1 MTSQPRPEAID
12 ATIAHFLPELTSL
25 TDPTYEKNW
34 LTVRA
39 LHFLSGA
46 LMWDTVTGDDLHRL
60 LHSISAIAT
69 ARRVELND
77 QELAVEQAHR
87 DLARAAA

>member
-1 MTSQPRPEAID
+1 MTPQPRPEAVD

-25 TDPTYEKNW
+25 ADPTYEKNW
-34 LTVRA
+34 ATVRA

-46 LMWDTVTGDDLHRL
+46 LMWDTITGDDLNRL

-69 ARRVELND
+69 ARRRELND

>member
-25 TDPTYEKNW
+25 TDPTYQKNW

-39 LHFLSGA
+39 IHFLSGA

-60 LHSISAIAT
+60 LHSITAVAT
-69 ARRVELND
+69 ARRRELND

>member
-1 MTSQPRPEAID
+1 MTPQPRPEAVD

-25 TDPTYEKNW
+25 TDPTYQKNW

-39 LHFLSGA
+39 IHFLSGA
-46 LMWDTVTGDDLHRL
+46 LMWDTITGDDLHRL
-60 LHSISAIAT
+60 LHSITAVAT
-69 ARRVELND
+69 ARRRELND

>member
-1 MTSQPRPEAID
+1 MISRPRPDAID
-12 ATIAHFLPELTSL
+12 ATIAHFLPELTAL

-34 LTVRA
+34 TTVRA

-46 LMWDTVTGDDLHRL
+46 LMWDSITGDDLNRL
-60 LHSISAIAT
+60 LHSISSIAT

-77 QELAVEQAHR
+77 RDIMIERAHR
-87 DLARAAA
+87 ELARAAA

>member
-1 MTSQPRPEAID
+1 MTPQPRPEAID
-12 ATIAHFLPELTSL
+12 TTIAHFLPELTSL
-25 TDPTYEKNW
+25 TDPTYQKNRV
-34 LTVRA
+34 TVLA

-46 LMWDTVTGDDLHRL
+46 LMWDSITGDDLNRL

-69 ARRVELND
+69 ARRIELND
-77 QELAVEQAHR
+77 QDLMIEQAHR

>member
-12 ATIAHFLPELTSL
+12 ATIAHFLPELTTL
-25 TDPTYEKNW
+25 TDPTYQKNW

-39 LHFLSGA
+39 LHLLSGN
-46 LMWDTVTGDDLHRL
+46 LMWDTITGDDLNRL
-60 LHSISAIAT
+60 LHSITAITT
-69 ARRVELND
+69 ARRRELND

>member
-1 MTSQPRPEAID
+1 MISRPRPDAID
-12 ATIAHFLPELTSL
+12 ATIAHFLPELTAQ

-34 LTVRA
+34 VTVRA

-46 LMWDTVTGDDLHRL
+46 LMWDSITGDDLNRL

-69 ARRVELND
+69 ARRIELND
-77 QELAVEQAHR
+77 QDVMIEQAHR
-87 DLARAAA
+87 ELARAAA

>member
-1 MTSQPRPEAID
+1 MISRPRPDAID
-12 ATIAHFLPELTSL
+12 ATIAHFLPELTAL
-25 TDPTYEKNW
+25 TDPVYEKNW
-34 LTVRA
+34 VTVRA

-46 LMWDTVTGDDLHRL
+46 LMWDSITGDDLHRL
-60 LHSISAIAT
+60 LHSITAVAT
-69 ARRVELND
+69 ARRRELND

>member
-1 MTSQPRPEAID
+1 MISRPRPEAID
-12 ATIAHFLPELTSL
+12 ATIAHFLPELTTL
-25 TDPTYEKNW
+25 TDPTYQKNW

-46 LMWDTVTGDDLHRL
+46 LMWDSITGDDLNRL

-69 ARRVELND
+69 ARRIELND
-77 QELAVEQAHR
+77 QERAVEQV
-87 DLARAAA
+87 LNVRAAA

>member
-1 MTSQPRPEAID
+1 MTPQPHPEAVD

-34 LTVRA
+34 VTVRA

-46 LMWDTVTGDDLHRL
+46 LMWDTITAV
-60 LHSISAIAT
+60 AT
-69 ARRVELND
+69 ARRRELND
-77 QELAVEQAHR
+77 QELAVEQARR